1 MPPPINFGEIPSP
14 SISHAHPKTPRP
26 TKKKA
31 VSENKVREIDELDT
45 FIVKNNFNCDTIKE
59 ALQES
64 LLLYGLSACNADRRE
79 QALASFSR
87 GGCMHEYVIY
97 FHIRLRDADAGV
109 TVIQFENYNGFK
121 LVTHPN
127 FPCKTVNQWDQLEV
141 VLHFYTGT
149 G

>member
-1 MPPPINFGEIPSP
+1 MLIQKLLALP
-14 SISHAHPKTPRP
+14 
-26 TKKKA
+26 KKKA
-31 VSENKVREIDELDT
+31 VSENKVREIDEMDT
-45 FIVKNNFNCDTIKE
+45 FIVKNNFNCDTVKE

-109 TVIQFENYNGFK
+109 TVIQFEDYNGFT

>member
-1 MPPPINFGEIPSP
+1 MHPSINFGDIPSL

-26 TKKKA
+26 TKKKKPSVKTESEKLTNWIYSKKKISLTVTLLRKPFKKDCSSMDSVLVMQIEQNKHLPASVA
-31 VSENKVREIDELDT
+31 VVVCMNMLYTSMLEMQM
-45 FIVKNNFNCDTIKE
+45 
-59 ALQES
+59 QE
-64 LLLYGLSACNADRRE
+64 
-79 QALASFSR
+79 
-87 GGCMHEYVIY
+87 
-97 FHIRLRDADAGV
+97 RL
-109 TVIQFENYNGFK
+109 IQFEGYKGFK

>member
-1 MPPPINFGEIPSP
+1 M
-14 SISHAHPKTPRP
+14 
-26 TKKKA
+26 
-31 VSENKVREIDELDT
+31 
-45 FIVKNNFNCDTIKE
+45 
-59 ALQES
+59 
-64 LLLYGLSACNADRRE
+64 LLYGLSACNADRTE

-109 TVIQFENYNGFK
+109 TVIQFEDFNGFK

>member
-1 MPPPINFGEIPSP
+1 MLIQKLLALP
-14 SISHAHPKTPRP
+14 
-26 TKKKA
+26 KKKA
-31 VSENKVREIDELDT
+31 LSENKVREIDELDT
-45 FIVKNNFNCDTIKE
+45 FIVKNKFNCDTVKE
-59 ALQES
+59 ALQEN
-64 LLLYGLSACNADRRE
+64 LLLYGPSACNADRTE

-87 GGCMHEYVIY
+87 GGFMHEYVIY

-127 FPCKTVNQWDQLEV
+127 FPCKTENQWDQLEV

>member
-1 MPPPINFGEIPSP
+1 MLIKNSSP
-14 SISHAHPKTPRP
+14 YL
-26 TKKKA
+26 KKA
-31 VSENKVREIDELDT
+31 LSENKVREIDELDT
-45 FIVKNNFNCDTIKE
+45 FIVKNKFNCDTVKE

-64 LLLYGLSACNADRRE
+64 LLLYGPSACNADRTE

-121 LVTHPN
+121 IGNTPK
-127 FPCKTVNQWDQLEV
+127 FPL
-141 VLHFYTGT
+141 
-149 G
+149 

>member
-1 MPPPINFGEIPSP
+1 MGSVLVMQIEQ
-14 SISHAHPKTPRP
+14 
-26 TKKKA
+26 
-31 VSENKVREIDELDT
+31 NKHLP
-45 FIVKNNFNCDTIKE
+45 
-59 ALQES
+59 
-64 LLLYGLSACNADRRE
+64 
-79 QALASFSR
+79 ASVA

-109 TVIQFENYNGFK
+109 TVIQFEDYNGFK